1 MAAAWGVPPV
11 NLARRLLRT
20 KPTERIVAESGRGEG
35 GELRRTMSLWQL
47 TLFSVG
53 ATLGTGIFV
62 VLGQAVPKAG
72 PAVVLAFVLAAITAL
87 FSALSYAELAGTIPV
102 SGSSYSYAYATLGE
116 LVAWVCGWCLML
128 EYAVSV
134 AAVAVGWGEY
144 LNAFLRSLL
153 GVTLP
158 DAITRSPGQGGV
170 VNVAAI
176 LIVLLATW
184 LLLYGASESATA
196 NAVLVLIKIVVLL
209 FFCAVAFTAFRS
221 RNLAPFAPM
230 GVAGIAGAA
239 SQVFFSYIGFDAA
252 STAGE
257 EARNPRRDL
266 PLAIILS
273 LAVVTA
279 VYVLVALAAVGAMP
293 WTAFDAER
301 TEAGLARIADLAAGA
316 SWPGLAVSFGAVIAI
331 ASVVLTV
338 IYGQTRILFAMSRD
352 GLVPRV
358 FQRIGGRRQ
367 VPVANT
373 LLVAAFISVLAG
385 LVPLGRLAE
394 ATSIG
399 TLFAFTLVN
408 IGVLVLRRRSPGL
421 PRGFRTPLFPLTPV
435 LGAVLCVVV
444 MAGLSGVTWVAF
456 GLWMLAGLVCYFVY
470 GFRHSR
476 LHVEAGSQAKP
487 GTTSPQG

>member
-1 MAAAWGVPPV
+1 MT
-11 NLARRLLRT
+11 LARRLFRT
-20 KPTERIVAESGRGEG
+20 KPTERIVAEGGHGEG

-62 VLGQAVPKAG
+62 ILGQAVPKAG
-72 PAVVLAFVLAAITAL
+72 PAVVLSFVLAAITAL

-116 LVAWVCGWCLML
+116 LVAWVCGWCLLL

-144 LNAFLRSLL
+144 LNAFLRALF
-153 GVTLP
+153 GFTLP
-158 DAITRSPGQGGV
+158 EAVTRSPGQGGGV
-170 VNVAAI
+170 VNVTAI
-176 LIVLLATW
+176 VIVLLATW

-196 NAVLVLIKIVVLL
+196 NAIFVVIKVVVLL
-209 FFCAVAFTAFRS
+209 FFCAVAFTAFQA
-221 RNLAPFAPM
+221 RNFAPFAPM
-230 GVAGIAGAA
+230 GVAGITAAA

-257 EARNPRRDL
+257 EARNPKRDL

-279 VYVLVALAAVGAMP
+279 VYVLVAVAAIGAMP
-293 WTAFDAER
+293 WTDFDPDK
-301 TEAGLARIADLAAGA
+301 TEAGLSHIAGLAAGA
-316 SWPGLAVSFGAVIAI
+316 SWPGLIVSFGAVIAI

-338 IYGQTRILFAMSRD
+338 IFGQTRILFAMSRD
-352 GLVPRV
+352 GLIPRI
-358 FQRIGGRRQ
+358 FQRVDMRHQ

-373 LLVAAFISVLAG
+373 LIVAAFISVLAG
-385 LVPLGRLAE
+385 LVPLGQLAE

-399 TLFAFTLVN
+399 TLFAFAIVN
-408 IGVLVLRRRSPGL
+408 VGVLVLRYRSPEL
-421 PRGFRTPLFPLTPV
+421 PRGFRAPLFPATPV
-435 LGAVLCVVV
+435 LGAIFCVIV
-444 MAGLSGVTWVAF
+444 MAGLAGATWIAF
-456 GLWMLAGLVCYFVY
+456 GLWMLAGLICYFLY
-470 GFRHSR
+470 GYGHSR
-476 LHVEAGSQAKP
+476 LNAEV
-487 GTTSPQG
+487 T